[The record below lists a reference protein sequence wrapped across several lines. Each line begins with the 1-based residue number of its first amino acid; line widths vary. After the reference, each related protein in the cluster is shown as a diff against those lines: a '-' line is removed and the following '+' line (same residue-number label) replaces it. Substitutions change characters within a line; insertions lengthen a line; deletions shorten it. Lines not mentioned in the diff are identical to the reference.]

1 MFSRLMGKKKPD
13 LWRASLQGDL
23 QSVRAAL
30 AGGQSA
36 NSRGGPDL
44 TCLMAAV
51 RRGHKEVVTE
61 LLQQEDCDLSLEDIN
76 KWTALHLACCT
87 GRVGMVR
94 QLASHPR
101 QGSLNS
107 KDCDGDTAIMFAVYR
122 GEAECVLALGRLAG
136 VELDTRYWEGW
147 SLEVRARCGG
157 GVVEGD
163 GELECIGLLELMIKP
178 VQMKYFK

>member
-1 MFSRLMGKKKPD
+1 MSPWEKEPD
-13 LWRASLQGDL
+13 LYKASARGDL

-61 LLQQEDCDLSLEDIN
+61 LLQQEDCDPSLEDRN
-76 KWTALHLACCT
+76 KWTALHIACMY
-87 GRVGMVR
+87 GEVGMVR

-107 KDCDGDTAIMFAVYR
+107 KNKYGNTAIMAAV
-122 GEAECVLALGRLAG
+122 ESADAECVLALGRLAG
-136 VELDTRYWEGW
+136 VELDIRDEEGR
-147 SLEVRARCGG
+147 SLEEVAR
-157 GVVEGD
+157 
-163 GELECIGLLELMIKP
+163 
-178 VQMKYFK
+178 